1 MMLKHVHPKGRSA
14 VGFFKQFQ
22 HSDRAP
28 ISSITHDRRL
38 ERTTD
43 ELIGICRGILA
54 DGAVSHPEAV
64 FLSGWI
70 ERNSHFADMYP
81 FNHLLEHLHHAVVH
95 GVLDS
100 HDESDLLETLS
111 KFIGGEAHGQLES
124 QSASLSTAL
133 PLDDPEPTPIE
144 FASIFAVT
152 GTFKFGP
159 RGIVVSKIHE
169 HGGTVATAISKKI
182 RYLIVG
188 EIGSRDWIHSS
199 YGRKIEHACEL
210 RAQGAPLSIISE
222 GHWAGFIRT

>member
-1 MMLKHVHPKGRSA
+1 M
-14 VGFFKQFQ
+14 GFFKELI

-28 ISSITHDRRL
+28 ASGITHARRL

-54 DGAVSHPEAV
+54 DGAISRPEAA
-64 FLSGWI
+64 FLSEWI
-70 ERNSHFADMYP
+70 ERNSEFVDTYP
-81 FNHLLEHLHHAVVH
+81 FNHLLDHLHHALEH

-100 HDESDLLETLS
+100 HDEADLLDTLS
-111 KFIGGEAHGQLES
+111 RFIGGEARGQLDS

-133 PLDDPEPTPIE
+133 PLDSPEPTPIE
-144 FASIFAVT
+144 FNSTFVVT

-159 RGIVVSKIHE
+159 RVLVVSKISE
-169 HGGTVATAISKKI
+169 LGGTVATSISKKV
-182 RYLIVG
+182 RYLVVG

-210 RAQGAPLSIISE
+210 RAQGAQLSIIGE
-222 GHWAGFIRT
+222 KHWTEFVKR